1 MGDGGDVGATAFVS
15 VRQVADRAMYRRG
28 DRWVDAALLANEKDP
43 PEQTIEFGGEEYF
56 ALVDRLA
63 SEGRQALL
71 SVPGDVYL
79 MLDGQRTLVRQT
91 P

>member
-1 MGDGGDVGATAFVS
+1 MVHELSARYATF
-15 VRQVADRAMYRRG
+15 RRDYVARSRS
-28 DRWVDAALLANEKDP
+28 WL
-43 PEQTIEFGGEEYF
+43 
-56 ALVDRLA
+56 DRLA